1 MIAQADAIMEQ
12 AVATGRF
19 EVVLLTGIMLVLGIG
34 IYFLQKQLIK
44 SQDRQREDVIALYN
58 KRIEDL
64 VEDHRAELT
73 VAREREA
80 RMAERIDNLEATVQ
94 GKLVELA
101 ERQMEVTAKV
111 YEVLRDV
118 TAASKELNGDLS
130 KLVTIMEGNACVL
143 HRLKSIKIVDSE
155 TGEEIS

>member
-44 SQDRQREDVIALYN
+44 SQDRQREDVISLYN

-64 VEDHRAELT
+64 VEDHRAELV

-143 HRLKSIKIVDSE
+143 HHLKAIKIVDRE